1 MPTDSNDMWLF
12 NNRRIY
18 CETKRSWLPRKC
30 FLSGRSL
37 FMKKS
42 QVVVSMVAGA
52 GEIAHFVYWCDPQ
65 EFLIHEL
72 KR

>member
-1 MPTDSNDMWLF
+1 MKEETLDLWLF
-12 NNRRIY
+12 NNRRID
-18 CETKRSWLPRKC
+18 CENERSWLPRKC

-42 QVVVSMVAGA
+42 RVVVSMVTGP
-52 GEIAHFVYWCDPQ
+52 GFPAHFVYWCDEQ